1 MQNGAPQDLEKNIM
15 IEHPHSSTSVAVPT
29 SLLGTRGVLTDL
41 FRANDGPTLI

>member
-15 IEHPHSSTSVAVPT
+15 IELHSSHQVAEVPT

-41 FRANDGPTLI
+41 SRANDGPTLI